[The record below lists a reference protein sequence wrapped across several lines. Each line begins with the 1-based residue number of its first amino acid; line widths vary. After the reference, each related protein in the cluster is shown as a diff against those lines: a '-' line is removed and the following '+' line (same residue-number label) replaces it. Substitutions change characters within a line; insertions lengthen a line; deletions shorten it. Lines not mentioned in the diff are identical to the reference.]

1 VSRKLG
7 VFHPWPIVNQQKRQ
21 VSQDALIR
29 SLSGNADQ
37 INNQTPIEDQVEF
50 LPYDRRWEF
59 PRHRLKLG
67 SFLFSIFIPFKN
79 GIMALIL
86 NLGVQ
91 LGAGCFGRVVKA
103 EAVGLKGS
111 EETVKTVAVKMVRS
125 EANVSAMEALISE
138 LKILVYLGSHLNV
151 VNLLGACTKQIHT
164 GRQR

>member
-1 VSRKLG
+1 L
-7 VFHPWPIVNQQKRQ
+7 INQKKVR
-21 VSQDALIR
+21 VLQDAL
-29 SLSGNADQ
+29 LKLLNGNANR
-37 INNQTPIEDQVEF
+37 INNQSPIEDQVEF

-67 SFLFSIFIPFKN
+67 SFLFSIFMPFKN

-86 NLGVQ
+86 NLGIQ

-111 EETVKTVAVKMVRS
+111 EEIVKTVAVKMVRS

-151 VNLLGACTKQIHT
+151 VNLMGACTKKIHT
-164 GRQR
+164 GN